1 MADFSTMKLF
11 LFLCKVYFKNLL
23 TEMTYQLMDAGRSSK
38 ISLFLTLV
46 NLLLSYWGLP
56 GGSVVKNLPASTGD
70 AEDAGS
76 IPGSKWSPGEG
87 NGSHPNILAWEP
99 LGRGAW
105 WAAAHRHDLVT
116 EHTQWAKV
124 LEVLN

>member
-70 AEDAGS
+70 SEYNEKDPRFGGLQIRS
-76 IPGSKWSPGEG
+76 
-87 NGSHPNILAWEP
+87 
-99 LGRGAW
+99 
-105 WAAAHRHDLVT
+105 DL
-116 EHTQWAKV
+116 
-124 LEVLN
+124 